1 MANNFKNKLSA
12 NIHHASSAVAALPTY
27 ANVGGYSV
35 PTGCVATVIGMSIAN
50 MNTAAAACVEIQI
63 NSATGPAGN
72 ITIVKNAPVPIG
84 GSLVAVGGDQKVV
97 LQVNH
102 SMQVKATTGNVDV
115 VMSILESDQ
124 A

>member
-1 MANNFKNKLSA
+1 
-12 NIHHASSAVAALPTY
+12 
-27 ANVGGYSV
+27 
-35 PTGCVATVIGMSIAN
+35 MSIAN